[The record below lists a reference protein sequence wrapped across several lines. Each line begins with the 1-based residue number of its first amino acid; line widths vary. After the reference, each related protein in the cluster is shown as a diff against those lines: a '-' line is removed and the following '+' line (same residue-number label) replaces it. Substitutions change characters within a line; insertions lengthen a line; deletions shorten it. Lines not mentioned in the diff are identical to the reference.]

1 MRRVSTIDRP
11 NARYGERSP
20 PRGFAHS
27 AYSPSSLLGTS
38 EEVGRGSRVEKI
50 SLVIPML
57 NEAQHVESLAADVD
71 GQTFVGELEMI
82 VADGGSTDGSA
93 PLLRDACLRRDIPL
107 TVIDNPHG
115 SVSHAL
121 NLCLRRATGELIVRL
136 DCHTR
141 YPPDYL
147 ERLASTSAATDAWNV
162 GAVVEVEGESTTE
175 RAVACA
181 LDNPFGGANWSRQST
196 ATAPVEVDTVSFGAF
211 RKIAFERAGTFD
223 EDLVRNQDD
232 EFNLRLRRAGG
243 RVVLDPSIRVRYR
256 PRGSFRSLARQYYE
270 YGYWKVVVMAKHR
283 RVLSARSLL
292 PIGLV
297 ASLALLGLAAP
308 LSQLARW
315 LLVGEV
321 LAYASLAI
329 VFGARG
335 IARRRESWSLL
346 PLVLV
351 AFPVC
356 HLSYGFGMLLG
367 VTRAATGSAQRFRSL
382 KGELD
387 AQKS

>member
-1 MRRVSTIDRP
+1 MRRVSTTDRP

-20 PRGFAHS
+20 PRDFAHS
-27 AYSPSSLLGTS
+27 AYSPSALRATS
-38 EEVGRGSRVEKI
+38 EEVGRGSSAEKI

-57 NEAQHVESLAADVD
+57 NEAKHVESLAADVR

-93 PLLRDACLRRDIPL
+93 PLLRDACVRRDIPL
-107 TVIDNPHG
+107 TIIDNPHG

-141 YPPDYL
+141 YPSDYL
-147 ERLASTSAATDAWNV
+147 ERLASTSAATGAWNV

-181 LDNPFGGANWSRQST
+181 LDNPFGGANWSRKST

-211 RKIAFERAGTFD
+211 RQIAFERAGTFD
-223 EDLVRNQDD
+223 EDLIRNQDD

-292 PIGLV
+292 PISLV
-297 ASLALLGLAAP
+297 ASLALLVLAAP
-308 LSQLARW
+308 LSQVARW
-315 LLVGEV
+315 LLLGEV

-351 AFPVC
+351 AFAVC
-356 HLSYGFGMLLG
+356 HLSYGFGMLRGL
-367 VTRAATGSAQRFRSL
+367 TRAAPGSAQRFRPL
-382 KGELD
+382 EGELD

>member
-11 NARYGERSP
+11 NARHGEGSP
-20 PRGFAHS
+20 PRGVAHS
-27 AYSPSSLLGTS
+27 AYSPSSLRATS
-38 EEVGRGSRVEKI
+38 EEADRGSRVKKI

-57 NEAQHVESLAADVD
+57 NEAQHVEGLAADVD
-71 GQTFVGELEMI
+71 AQTYVGELEMI

-93 PLLRDACLRRDIPL
+93 PLLRDACVRRNIPL
-107 TVIDNPHG
+107 TIIDNLHG

-121 NLCLRRATGELIVRL
+121 NLCLKRATGELIVRL

-162 GAVVEVEGESTTE
+162 GAVVEVEGESTIE

-181 LDNPFGGANWSRQST
+181 LDNPFGGANWNRQST
-196 ATAPVEVDTVSFGAF
+196 ATAPVEVDTVSFGVF

-292 PIGLV
+292 PVSLV

-308 LSQLARW
+308 LSQPAWW
-315 LLVGEV
+315 LLLGEV
-321 LAYASLAI
+321 VAYTSLAI

-356 HLSYGFGMLLG
+356 HLSYGFGMLGG
-367 VTRAATGSAQRFRSL
+367 VIRAATGSAQRFRPL

>member
-11 NARYGERSP
+11 KPRYGERSP

-27 AYSPSSLLGTS
+27 AYSPPSLRATS

-50 SLVIPML
+50 SLLIPML

-93 PLLRDACLRRDIPL
+93 PLLRDACLRRGIPL

-141 YPPDYL
+141 YPADYL

-356 HLSYGFGMLLG
+356 HLSYGFGMLRG
-367 VTRAATGSAQRFRSL
+367 VTRAATGSAQRFRFL

>member
-1 MRRVSTIDRP
+1 MRRVLTIHRP

-20 PRGFAHS
+20 PRGVVHS
-27 AYSPSSLLGTS
+27 AYAPPSSRAAS
-38 EEVGRGSRVEKI
+38 EEVGRGLPVEKI
-50 SLVIPML
+50 SVVIPML
-57 NEAQHVESLAADVD
+57 NEAQHVESLAADMD
-71 GQTFVGELEMI
+71 GQTYVGQLEMI

-93 PLLRDACLRRDIPL
+93 ELLRDACLRRDVAL
-107 TVIDNPHG
+107 TIIDNPHG

-121 NLCLRRATGELIVRL
+121 NLCLKRATGDLIVRL

-141 YPPDYL
+141 YPPEYV

-181 LDNPFGGANWSRQST
+181 LDNPFGGANWSRHAT

-223 EDLVRNQDD
+223 EDLIRNQDD

-292 PIGLV
+292 PISLV
-297 ASLALLGLAAP
+297 ASLGLLVLAAP

-315 LLVGEV
+315 LVLAEV
-321 LAYASLAI
+321 LVYASLAI
-329 VFGARG
+329 AFGARG

-356 HLSYGFGMLLG
+356 HLSYGFGMLRGLI
-367 VTRAATGSAQRFRSL
+367 RAAPGSVERFRPL
-382 KGELD
+382 EGELN